1 MFNPKI
7 TKGEWNLHYIS
18 ALLRHVEKQAIKE
31 DLIDMLVDI
40 GQIKCEVDA
49 WGIPIEPKI
58 SPCNESW
65 GGYDDAKAIAAV
77 PELLEVY
84 RAIKEFSDYHAC
96 DRDFNFTYGESFN
109 PVLAAIK
116 KLEERQ

>member
-7 TKGEWNLHYIS
+7 TDGEWNLHYIS
-18 ALLRHVEKQAIKE
+18 ELLRHVEKQAIKE

-40 GQIKCEVDA
+40 GKIKCEVDE

-77 PELLEVY
+77 PELLSVY
-84 RAIKEFSDYHAC
+84 K
-96 DRDFNFTYGESFN
+96 
-109 PVLAAIK
+109 AARKLKNMAMVWTEDQHIIDGILEPIK
-116 KLEERQ
+116 KLEERYK